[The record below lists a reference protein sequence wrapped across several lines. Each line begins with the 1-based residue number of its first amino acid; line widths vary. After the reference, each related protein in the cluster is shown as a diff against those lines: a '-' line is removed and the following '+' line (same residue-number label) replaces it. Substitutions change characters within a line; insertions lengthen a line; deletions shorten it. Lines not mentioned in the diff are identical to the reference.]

1 MLQGVQQWVYF
12 RYFIFWR
19 NEIRYKFI
27 IDSTSILSKVK
38 NSFKLCS
45 GIYAFIFQIMS
56 PLIHKLVR
64 AHIRKVV
71 TNPDTAK
78 KLTPRYDMGC
88 KRITPSDDYLQ
99 AFNSEKVSLVTEGI
113 TEVTETGIRT
123 EDGVIHEADTII
135 YATGFDLD
143 KSLQPY
149 KQVKSNFYSTE
160 FSYY

>member
-1 MLQGVQQWVYF
+1 
-12 RYFIFWR
+12 
-19 NEIRYKFI
+19 
-27 IDSTSILSKVK
+27 
-38 NSFKLCS
+38 
-45 GIYAFIFQIMS
+45 MS
-56 PLIHKLVR
+56 PLVHRLVR

-71 TNPDTAK
+71 KNPETAR
-78 KLTPRYDMGC
+78 KLTPSYDMGC

-123 EDGVIHEADTII
+123 EDGVIHKADTII

-149 KQVKSNFYSTE
+149 KQVKSNFCSTE
-160 FSYY
+160 SEP

>member
-1 MLQGVQQWVYF
+1 
-12 RYFIFWR
+12 
-19 NEIRYKFI
+19 
-27 IDSTSILSKVK
+27 
-38 NSFKLCS
+38 
-45 GIYAFIFQIMS
+45 MS

-71 TNPDTAK
+71 TNPDTAN

-149 KQVKSNFYSTE
+149 KQVKSNFCSTE
-160 FSYY
+160 SETES